1 MNLKQ
6 VTTEKL
12 LLELIT
18 RRCVATEYLEKGMEF
33 WFSDNEDVFVITVPQ
48 KVFKD
53 INLKNIK

>member
-6 VTTEKL
+6 VTTEEL

-18 RRCVATEYLEKGMEF
+18 RRDVATEYLDKGMEF
-33 WFSDNEDVFVITVPQ
+33 WFSDNEDVLVITVPQ